1 MEYRIC
7 FYTTSWGKC
16 YIRDYMD
23 SLEADNL
30 EFLGLV
36 LAKLER
42 MKAPQCHRDPL
53 VKPIA
58 GKKYK
63 EIRPGGS
70 NTARLFYVVYE
81 RDIVLLLSGYTK
93 KEMKLRPSE
102 LRLADSIYDDLKK
115 GGGYYE
121 EYEI

>member
-1 MEYRIC
+1 
-7 FYTTSWGKC
+7 
-16 YIRDYMD
+16 MD